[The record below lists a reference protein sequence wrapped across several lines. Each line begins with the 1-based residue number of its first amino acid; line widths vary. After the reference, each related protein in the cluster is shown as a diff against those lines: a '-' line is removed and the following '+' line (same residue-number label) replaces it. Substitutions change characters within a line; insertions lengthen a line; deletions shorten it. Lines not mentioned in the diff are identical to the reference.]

1 MTGFRL
7 FDWIR
12 KVFGVSASVHPSIGP
27 AKLSARTSIEQR
39 SGRPDPNTKGGGWR
53 CVFLILFLLVIVS
66 VLVWLR
72 SGEPV
77 VLHSDHPPQPI
88 DSRMVGEYPQAL
100 VLGSGG
106 PRGLAHIGV
115 LQVLQEAGYKPDLIV
130 GTSMGAILGVGL
142 SAGRSPRVMEQR
154 ALNPDFFNWIGDLTW
169 SRHGW
174 LRGSSIDHII
184 RSAGVRRFED
194 LPIKVVVVATRLP
207 NGERVEFGYGD
218 VVSAVRASSASPGML
233 LPVMINGQLFADGDI
248 VAPVPVTTAKKLGA
262 RKILAVDVSAFADTT
277 PPVEAMSLEWVQQD
291 IRRRML
297 VEAELLA
304 ADGVIRVKMNY
315 YAGISQDGRFASI
328 EGGRQA
334 ALAALPELRRL
345 GVIAP
350 QP

>member
-1 MTGFRL
+1 M
-7 FDWIR
+7 
-12 KVFGVSASVHPSIGP
+12 FG
-27 AKLSARTSIEQR
+27 IEQR
-39 SGRPDPNTKGGGWR
+39 SGRLDSNRKDGGWR
-53 CVFLILFLLVIVS
+53 CVFFILLLLAVVG
-66 VLVWLR
+66 VPLWLR

-77 VLHSDHPPQPI
+77 VLHSDHPPRPI
-88 DSRMVGEYPQAL
+88 DSRLIGEYQQAL

-174 LRGSSIDHII
+174 LRGSSIDHVI

-194 LPIKVVVVATRLP
+194 LPIKVVVVATKLP

-218 VVSAVRASSASPGML
+218 VVSAVRASSASPGMF
-233 LPVMINGQLFADGDI
+233 LPVMIDGQLFADGDI

-297 VEAELLA
+297 IDAELLA
-304 ADGVIRVKMNY
+304 ADAVIRVKMNY

>member
-1 MTGFRL
+1 
-7 FDWIR
+7 
-12 KVFGVSASVHPSIGP
+12 
-27 AKLSARTSIEQR
+27 
-39 SGRPDPNTKGGGWR
+39 
-53 CVFLILFLLVIVS
+53 
-66 VLVWLR
+66 
-72 SGEPV
+72 
-77 VLHSDHPPQPI
+77 
-88 DSRMVGEYPQAL
+88 
-100 VLGSGG
+100 
-106 PRGLAHIGV
+106 
-115 LQVLQEAGYKPDLIV
+115 
-130 GTSMGAILGVGL
+130 
-142 SAGRSPRVMEQR
+142 MEQR

-297 VEAELLA
+297 IEAELLA
-304 ADGVIRVKMNY
+304 ADAVIRVKMNY

-334 ALAALPELRRL
+334 ALPELRRL